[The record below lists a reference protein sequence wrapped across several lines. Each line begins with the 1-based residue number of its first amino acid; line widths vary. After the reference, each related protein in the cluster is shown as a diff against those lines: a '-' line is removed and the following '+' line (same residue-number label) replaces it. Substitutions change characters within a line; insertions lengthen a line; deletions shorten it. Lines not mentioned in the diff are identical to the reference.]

1 MCSLRT
7 ILFVFEG
14 SDVLEHLLQLLLVRL
29 LQFIEPLLYLVEIP
43 DEISLLFLLILL
55 LLSELI

>member
-7 ILFVFEG
+7 VLLVLEG
-14 SDVLEHLLQLLLVRL
+14 SDVLEHLLQLLLMRL

>member
-14 SDVLEHLLQLLLVRL
+14 SDVLEHLLQLLLMRL